1 MAKVNPILSFLVI
14 IVALL
19 VLVFVIHVS
28 CLSNLGLEKYD
39 DKIVLSYV
47 INFLLAA
54 TIYVGLYSLRNRLK
68 TQIGFIFMAGS
79 FLKFIFFFILFY
91 PAYKVDGEI
100 DTSEFAAFF
109 IPYLICLVVETVFT
123 DKMLQKME

>member
-1 MAKVNPILSFLVI
+1 MTKVNPILSFLIGI
-14 IVALL
+14 IALL
-19 VLVFVIHVS
+19 ILVFVIHVTVLGS
-28 CLSNLGLEKYD
+28 LGLEKYD

-54 TIYVGLYSLRNRLK
+54 TIYIGLYSLRNRLK

-79 FLKFIFFFILFY
+79 FLKFLFFFILFY

-109 IPYLICLVVETVFT
+109 IPYLVCLVVETIST
-123 DKMLQKME
+123 AKMLQKME